1 MEIKKT
7 DQAGL
12 DFLAKEEGIVLHP
25 YLDSIGVPTIGIGS
39 TYYPDGRR
47 VTMQDKPLTKE
58 EALELFSH
66 VIETYEKTVWSITR
80 DDINQHQFNAL
91 VSLCFNIG
99 SGNFKGSTVVKKVN
113 ANPNDPT
120 IRKAFEMWQN
130 AGKKKGLL
138 LARRKREADIYFS

>member
-12 DFLAKEEGIVLHP
+12 DFLAKEEGLVLHT

-39 TYYPDGRR
+39 TYYENGNR
-47 VTMQDKPLTKE
+47 VRMVDPPITKE
-58 EALELFSH
+58 RAFELFSN
-66 VIETYEKTVWSITR
+66 VLESYEKTVWSITR

-99 SGNFKGSTVVKKVN
+99 AGNFKGSTVVKKVN

-138 LARRKREADIYFS
+138 LARRKREADLYFS